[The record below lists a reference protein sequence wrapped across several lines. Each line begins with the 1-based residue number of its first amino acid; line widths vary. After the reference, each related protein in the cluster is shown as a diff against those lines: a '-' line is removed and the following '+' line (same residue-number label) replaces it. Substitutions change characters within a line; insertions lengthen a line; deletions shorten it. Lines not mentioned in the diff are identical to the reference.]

1 MKEIKLNENFLEEKI
16 KEKKQRAI
24 TVGHILAETGGGRSC
39 E

>member
-16 KEKKQRAI
+16 KGKQRAI